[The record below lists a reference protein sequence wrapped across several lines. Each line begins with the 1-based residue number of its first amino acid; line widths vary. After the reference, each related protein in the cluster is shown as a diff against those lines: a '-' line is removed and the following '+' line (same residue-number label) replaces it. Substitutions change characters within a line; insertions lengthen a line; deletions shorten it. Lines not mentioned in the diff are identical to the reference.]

1 VYVEDTYERDADED
15 SCGDPEC
22 TECPYNFEPRMI
34 VELSSGSQYVRFGF
48 GLDSEAWRANSLHK
62 IDTLLAAL
70 QVFRKGLVD
79 EFEQY
84 DRRQRELDGSRE

>member
-34 VELSSGSQYVRFGF
+34 VELSSGSQ
-48 GLDSEAWRANSLHK
+48 
-62 IDTLLAAL
+62 
-70 QVFRKGLVD
+70 
-79 EFEQY
+79 
-84 DRRQRELDGSRE
+84 